1 MDFFSEQ
8 NVECIFKAANILRRA
23 ILGSSKWEFKGSF
36 TDINDTQVPYT
47 LQNFFRWLLIGPKET
62 LGSDQRYEL
71 AQQRV
76 TRLAHST
83 ISQCISER
91 QARLKSSASFRK
103 TRITPQEIAA
113 AVVVRQSFR
122 SKKVI
127 NVLSRFNMC
136 ANYTYLIKLE
146 NRIANTVLEKMIEN
160 GGNYIPHDFVTKR
173 HIFFAVDNV
182 DFQEDT
188 MSGKVSLHGTSMA
201 IYQQIMPEDAPSENL
216 LLSNE
221 NTTRSLKRVPDTI
234 TPLLDCNM
242 PKNPRPQQPIYHSQN
257 DIMSP
262 PLYSDKLNIEVNLFM
277 SKAILRNRIENSLGL
292 ISAEDILSG
301 SGDEFYNPLPVLVID
316 QPSCKM
322 PTWSALNSILSP

>member
-1 MDFFSEQ
+1 MFSEQ

-36 TDINDTQVPYT
+36 TDINDTQVPYI

-76 TRLAHST
+76 TRLAQST
-83 ISQCISER
+83 ISMCISER

-127 NVLSRFNMC
+127 NVPSRFNMC

-173 HIFFAVDNV
+173 HI
-182 DFQEDT
+182 
-188 MSGKVSLHGTSMA
+188 LC
-201 IYQQIMPEDAPSENL
+201 
-216 LLSNE
+216 
-221 NTTRSLKRVPDTI
+221 RR
-234 TPLLDCNM
+234 
-242 PKNPRPQQPIYHSQN
+242 
-257 DIMSP
+257 
-262 PLYSDKLNIEVNLFM
+262 
-277 SKAILRNRIENSLGL
+277 
-292 ISAEDILSG
+292 
-301 SGDEFYNPLPVLVID
+301 
-316 QPSCKM
+316 
-322 PTWSALNSILSP
+322 